1 MELSYGFLFFLI
13 GLHSLQDW
21 TTTRDM
27 ELQEKEQN
35 NEKYIGKL
43 FKKKAKIKDASFSSI
58 EINQALLASGHGVA

>member
-27 ELQEKEQN
+27 EFQEKEQN

-43 FKKKAKIKDASFSSI
+43 FRKKAKIKDASFSSI
-58 EINQALLASGHGVA
+58 EINQALLASVHGVA

>member
-43 FKKKAKIKDASFSSI
+43 FRKKAKIKDASFSSI
-58 EINQALLASGHGVA
+58 EINQALLASVLGVA